1 VSRKTTTTTV
11 VHSEKDKDGNWSEF
25 SKTVTTVVERD
36 DDGNPYGPILTH
48 YPYGYNP
55 FVRRSKSGTY
65 GDWMAWYDSIGAK
78 PADKKEPEDG
88 TDG

>member
-36 DDGNPYGPILTH
+36 DEGYPYGPLTNLRLGLD
-48 YPYGYNP
+48 YTKSRYG
-55 FVRRSKSGTY
+55 RY
-65 GDWMAWYDSIGAK
+65 GDFLAWYDSFGAR
-78 PADKKEPEDG
+78 PAKKQEPEQEDG
-88 TDG
+88 QDG